1 MEGNKNADKSE
12 QTSSFYPKNLDE
24 VLELIGKEKHKS
36 VELKE
41 KKQAVLNEF
50 ASLNGQLKELAE
62 RICPSCESDDDDE
75 SDDDQE
81 SKEKVSIETREKSQL
96 NENLNADKSEQTSSF
111 YPKNLDEVL
120 ELIGKEKHK
129 SLELKEKK
137 QAILNEFASLNGQLK
152 ELAERICPSCESD
165 DDDESDDDQESK

>member
-50 ASLNGQLKELAE
+50 ASFSTFIFLFLNKLLVYIIDCCLK
-62 RICPSCESDDDDE
+62 I
-75 SDDDQE
+75 
-81 SKEKVSIETREKSQL
+81 K
-96 NENLNADKSEQTSSF
+96 
-111 YPKNLDEVL
+111 
-120 ELIGKEKHK
+120 
-129 SLELKEKK
+129 
-137 QAILNEFASLNGQLK
+137 
-152 ELAERICPSCESD
+152 
-165 DDDESDDDQESK
+165 